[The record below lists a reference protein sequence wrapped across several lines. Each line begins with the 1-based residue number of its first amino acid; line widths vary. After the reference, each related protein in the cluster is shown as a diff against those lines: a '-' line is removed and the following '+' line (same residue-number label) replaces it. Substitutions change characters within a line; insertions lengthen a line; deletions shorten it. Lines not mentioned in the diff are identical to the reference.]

1 MYNIITI
8 GCDCSPAAAL
18 RNVGLRQ
25 FALPFDWVVSSIN
38 SLEQCLSEN
47 FVRFH
52 TNLRCNESKKRL
64 IDAYGFEFPHDY
76 PLTTTTNIDMIGK
89 GVYGEQDGSTICD
102 NWMDYYQTVKEKY
115 DRRMERFLSIVRDD
129 KPIIIMCRYNTI
141 NEIIRL
147 QELFKKL
154 YQKTNIF
161 FINSSSISS
170 WENVTCI
177 NTEQNGIWNE
187 TALWKDALDMVI
199 NDNHL
204 TTGM

>member
-1 MYNIITI
+1 MYNIITV
-8 GCDCSPAAAL
+8 GYDCSPAAAL

-25 FALPFDWVVSSIN
+25 FALPFDWVVSSID

-52 TNLRCNESKKRL
+52 TNLRLNESKKRL

-76 PLTTTTNIDMIGK
+76 PLSTTTNLDMIGK
-89 GVYGEQDGSTICD
+89 GAYGEQDGSTICD
-102 NWMDYYQTVKEKY
+102 NWMDYYQIIKDKY
-115 DRRMERFLSIVRDD
+115 NRRMERFMSIVRDD

-154 YQKTNIF
+154 YQKTNIC
-161 FINSSSISS
+161 FINSSSIPS

-187 TALWKDALDMVI
+187 TSIWKDALDIV
-199 NDNHL
+199 
-204 TTGM
+204 TGMQ